1 MIKLIPKH
9 QKGKMLKH
17 VKDLMNDTKKQI
29 GHAVKAVEK
38 TGDFLSD
45 EEIEAMYDLNKVI
58 NTQNKTKINMADFYD
73 YSRLPRFR
81 QSFDGMNSINRFLDE
96 YMQMYPTQTYSDWLR
111 TGVKMAPDGYVYA
124 PGLNLRRAEAIRN
137 QMYYDLLQ
145 TDPKTR
151 FYGGDASH
159 YSPEYIQQLKD
170 QANQLNEIYKDLLNR
185 QTLINYMNGQPTFR
199 STLAEPDLFK
209 KAIK

>member
-9 QKGKMLKH
+9 QKGKALKY
-17 VKDLMNDTKKQI
+17 VEDLMNDTKKQI
-29 GHAVKAVEK
+29 GHAVKEVEK
-38 TGDFLSD
+38 TGDFLSN

-58 NTQNKTKINMADFYD
+58 NTQNKTKINMDVYQP
-73 YSRLPRFR
+73 LPRFR
-81 QSFDGMNSINRFLDE
+81 HSFDGMNSINRFLDE
-96 YMQMYPTQTYSDWLR
+96 YMRMYPTQTYSDWIR
-111 TGVKMAPDGYVYA
+111 TGVKIAPDGYVYA
-124 PGLNLRRAEAIRN
+124 PGLDLRRAVAVRN
-137 QMYYDLLQ
+137 QMYYDLLN

-151 FYGGDASH
+151 YYGGVAGH

-170 QANQLNEIYKDLLNR
+170 QANQLNEIYRDLLNR

-209 KAIK
+209 KAIE

>member
-17 VKDLMNDTKKQI
+17 IKDLMNDTKKQI

-58 NTQNKTKINMADFYD
+58 NTQNKTKINMAGFYPA
-73 YSRLPRFR
+73 RLPRFR

-96 YMQMYPTQTYSDWLR
+96 YMRMYPTQTYSDWLR

-124 PGLNLRRAEAIRN
+124 PGLDVRRAEATRN
-137 QMYYDLLQ
+137 QMYYDLLEADQ
-145 TDPKTR
+145 KTR
-151 FYGGDASH
+151 TDN
-159 YSPEYIQQLKD
+159 PEYIQLLKD

-185 QTLINYMNGQPTFR
+185 QMLINYMNGQPTLR
-199 STLAEPDLFK
+199 STLAGPDLFI